1 MRVERI
7 DRKGTQGA
15 EFYGG
20 TEQGQKLDEDLVH
33 EALRGSDIA
42 FGTLFER
49 YERRMFLIAYRILR
63 NREDAE
69 DAVQQAFKHAFVRLN
84 SFQGDSRFSTWMAR
98 ITINE
103 ALQLLR
109 KRRPGHTSIEGHTGS
124 EGKPGRLEI
133 EDAGATP
140 EEHFNERELCGIL
153 NKAIRELRPIFRDVV
168 QLHEIGELTSVETAQ
183 VLRLSKDTVKARTF
197 RARRV
202 LHKKLSQ
209 RLGFPKYEAGK
220 FLFLPSRNRGGGNTR
235 RTQTL
240 AGAA

>member
-153 NKAIRELRPIFRDVV
+153 KQGDQRVAANFSRRR
-168 QLHEIGELTSVETAQ
+168 STA
-183 VLRLSKDTVKARTF
+183 
-197 RARRV
+197 
-202 LHKKLSQ
+202 
-209 RLGFPKYEAGK
+209 
-220 FLFLPSRNRGGGNTR
+220 RNWRIDLGGNR
-235 RTQTL
+235 
-240 AGAA
+240 AGAASLQGHSKSAYVSRTACAAQKAKPALGIPQVRGWQVPIPALAKSRRR